1 MKILIAG
8 DGKVGSTLA
17 RQLSLE
23 GEDITLIDSNAKV
36 LDLSVERYDVMA
48 VHGNCVSKAVQLQAG
63 VKNADLLIAATSA
76 DEINLL
82 CCMTAHN
89 LNPILHTIARIRNPE
104 YTDQIYEMRDIFAL
118 SMVVNPEKQ
127 AALEIERLLRYP
139 GFLKR
144 DTFAKGRVE
153 IVELMVDE
161 ESKLQNIALSD
172 LDGIVKCQVLVCA
185 VQRKGQVIAP
195 DGNFILQRG
204 DRIFVTAP
212 VNNLSKLLKN
222 LGIITHR
229 AKRVILCGGGRVSV
243 YLAQRLQRSGI
254 NIQLIEQD
262 KERCEVLA
270 ELLPAVD
277 VIHGDGSSQY
287 LLESE
292 GIADCDALVT
302 MTGLDELNMIISL
315 YGKSCGVPQVITKV
329 GHMENSDIRD
339 SLSLG
344 SIVCPKELCTESIV
358 RFVRGMKEQNGAA
371 LSVHWIV
378 EGKLEAIEFEVDH
391 TTKNCG
397 IPLRDIELKPNVLV
411 TCITHGPLT
420 EIPNGNS
427 SFRRGDTVIIV
438 SSGDE
443 VIYQLNDIFA

>member
-1 MKILIAG
+1 MNIVIAG
-8 DGKVGSTLA
+8 DGKVGSALA

-23 GEDITLIDSNAKV
+23 GDDITLIDSNARV

-48 VHGNCVSKAVQLQAG
+48 VHGNCVSKTILLQAG
-63 VKNADLLIAATSA
+63 IRNADLLIAATSA

-89 LNPILHTIARIRNPE
+89 LNPNLHTIARIRNPE

-118 SMVVNPEKQ
+118 SMIVNPEKQ

-161 ESKLQNIALSD
+161 DSKLQNVALSD
-172 LDGIVKCQVLVCA
+172 LDGIIKCQVLVCA

-195 DGNFILQRG
+195 DGNFVLMKG

-212 VNNLSKLLKN
+212 VNNLSKLLRN

-229 AKRVILCGGGRVSV
+229 AKRVLLCGGGRVSF

-254 NIQLIEQD
+254 SIQLIEQD
-262 KERCEVLA
+262 EARCEMLA
-270 ELLPAVD
+270 EMLPGVN
-277 VIHGDGSSQY
+277 VIHGDASSQY

-292 GIADCDALVT
+292 GIANCDAMVT
-302 MTGLDELNMIISL
+302 MTGMDELNMIISL
-315 YGKSCGVPQVITKV
+315 YGKSCGVPQIITKV
-329 GHMENSDIRD
+329 GHTENSDIRD

-344 SIVCPKELCTESIV
+344 SIICPKDLCTHSIV
-358 RFVRGMKEQNGAA
+358 RFVRAIKNQTGSA
-371 LSVHWIV
+371 LSVHSIV
-378 EGKLEAIEFEVDH
+378 DGQLEAIEFMVDS

-397 IPLRDIELKPNVLV
+397 IPLKDITLKPNVLV

-427 SFRRGDTVIIV
+427 SFRKGDTVIIV
-438 SSGDE
+438 SSGDD

>member
-17 RQLSLE
+17 RQLSQE
-23 GEDITLIDSNAKV
+23 GEDITLIDSNAQV

-48 VHGNCVSKAVQLQAG
+48 VHGNCVSKAVQMQAG

-89 LNPILHTIARIRNPE
+89 LNPNLHTIARIRNPE

-185 VQRKGQVIAP
+185 VLRKGQVIAP

-212 VNNLSKLLKN
+212 VNNLSKLLRN

-262 KERCEVLA
+262 KERCELLA

-277 VIHGDGSSQY
+277 VIHGDASSQY

-292 GIADCDALVT
+292 GISDCDALVT

-344 SIVCPKELCTESIV
+344 SIICPKELCTESIIQ
-358 RFVRGMKEQNGAA
+358 FVRGIKEQNGAA
-371 LSVHWIV
+371 LSVHTIA
-378 EGKLEAIEFEVDH
+378 EGRLEAVELAVDH

-397 IPLRDIELKPNVLV
+397 IPLRDISLKPNVLV
-411 TCITHGPLT
+411 TCIIHGPLT

-427 SFRRGDTVIIV
+427 SFRPGDTVIIV

>member
-89 LNPILHTIARIRNPE
+89 LNPNLHTIARIRNPE

>member
-89 LNPILHTIARIRNPE
+89 LNPNLHTIARIRNPE

-185 VQRKGQVIAP
+185 VQRKGQGIAP

-292 GIADCDALVT
+292 GIANCDALVT

>member
-89 LNPILHTIARIRNPE
+89 LNPNLHTIARIRNPE

-292 GIADCDALVT
+292 GIANCDALVT